1 MGTRSEDQVNFLPD
15 YHSIMATTQV
25 TNSNLLTD
33 SRIALDWNGG
43 YKLEVDLSTKANV
56 FDWSLDF
63 ELPTTSTIR
72 GAYGVELVDNG
83 SGSYSINGTGNL
95 QDLEVGET
103 AKAIFIIDDSGQD
116 ALVPQ
121 FTATGNDNALM
132 GSTISDPISAPA
144 SAPQPFKLSDAAIS
158 VGFENHSAG
167 TSYNDTAQSKDWDVD
182 WSYQMDKYGSISNQQ
197 ARSGNN
203 SLQMTYP
210 ANAQSN
216 AGAKWVIPDR
226 KEYYLSYWVKFDGD
240 FDFDGRV
247 HSGGKLPGLGS
258 GDLASGGSKPTGT
271 NGFTSRYMWREDGK
285 ATLYLYHMDQPGTYG
300 EDILLKDS
308 NGEDKYFQ
316 RGQWHNMIQR
326 VKVND
331 GYQSNGEIDVWMDG
345 EQVLDMDNL
354 KFMTDGGGIDTAY
367 FSTFHGGYGSDWWPE
382 KNDNAYFDDFVVSTN
397 AADVGL

>member
-1 MGTRSEDQVNFLPD
+1 
-15 YHSIMATTQV
+15 MATTQV
-25 TNSNLLTD
+25 TNSNLCTD
-33 SRIALDWNGG
+33 SQISLDWNGG
-43 YKLEVDLSTKANV
+43 YKLEVDLTTKANV
-56 FDWSLDF
+56 SDWSLDF
-63 ELPTTSTIR
+63 ELPTTSSIR
-72 GAYGVELVDNG
+72 GVYGVELIDNG
-83 SGSYSINGTGNL
+83 SGSYRINGIGNS
-95 QDLEVGET
+95 QDLEVGE
-103 AKAIFIIDDSGQD
+103 KASAILIIDDSGKD

-121 FTATGNDNALM
+121 FTATGNDRNNALM
-132 GSTISDPISAPA
+132 GSTISDPISAPEPTP
-144 SAPQPFKLSDAAIS
+144 APTPEPKLSSNAIT
-158 VGFENHSAG
+158 VGFENHSSG
-167 TSYNDTAQSKDWDVD
+167 TSYDYSAQSKDWNVD
-182 WSYQMDKYGSISNQQ
+182 WTYQMDTYGSISNTE

-216 AGAKWVIPDR
+216 AGAKWVIPNQ

-240 FDFDGRV
+240 FDFDGNQY
-247 HSGGKLPGLGS
+247 SGGKLPGLGS

-300 EDILLKDS
+300 EDVLLQGS

-316 RGQWHNMIQR
+316 RGQWHNLIQR

-331 GYQSNGEIDVWMDG
+331 GSQSNGEIDVWMDG
-345 EQVLDMDNL
+345 EQVLDMDHL
-354 KFMTDGGGIDTAY
+354 KFMTDGGGIDTAF
-367 FSTFHGGYGSDWWPE
+367 FSSFHGGYGSDWWPE